1 MRSPPFLIAPSLLAV
16 FLLGGCHH
24 ESTTLLGTLE
34 WDRIGVAAE
43 ASEPIIAI
51 DVVEGQQVSA
61 GTPLLHL
68 DPRRSDAQIAQADA
82 QLQGMQA
89 ALAELEAGTR
99 SETIATARA
108 NLASAQASVANAK
121 KERERIAAIRAR
133 GLVAQATLDDAQT
146 ALKTATANAAALR
159 AQLDEQTNGARSQ
172 TIDQAHASV
181 AAARAELAAAQLS
194 RQRLDV
200 VAPRDGRIDA
210 LPFKLGDQ
218 PPQGATVVS
227 LLSGPSPYARI
238 FVPSSRRAAMVDG
251 MTCNVHVQGV
261 DAPYTATLRSLRSDP
276 AFTPYY
282 ALTGDDASRLAY
294 RAELTLQ
301 GDKAQALPAG
311 LPVQADCDAP

>member
-1 MRSPPFLIAPSLLAV
+1 MRSPPFLIAALLLV
-16 FLLGGCHH
+16 GCRS
-24 ESTTLLGTLE
+24 ESTALLGTLE

-61 GTPLLHL
+61 GMALLHL
-68 DPRRSDAQIAQADA
+68 DPRRADARMAQANA
-82 QLQGMQA
+82 LLQGVEA

-108 NLASAQASVANAK
+108 NLASAQASVSNAK
-121 KERERIAAIRAR
+121 KERDRIAAIRAR
-133 GLVAQATLDDAQT
+133 GLVAQATLDNAQT
-146 ALKTATANAAALR
+146 ALATANANAAALR
-159 AQLDEQTNGARSQ
+159 AQLDEQVNGARSQ
-172 TIDQAHASV
+172 TIDQAQASV
-181 AAARAELAAAQLS
+181 AAARAELDAARLT

-200 VAPRDGRIDA
+200 VAPRDGRVDA

-227 LLSGPSPYARI
+227 LLSGAAPYARI
-238 FVPSSRRAAMVDG
+238 FVPSSRRATLVDG
-251 MTCNVHVQGV
+251 MTCTVLVQGV

-282 ALTGDDASRLAY
+282 ALTGDDASRLVY
-294 RAELTLQ
+294 RAELVLQ
-301 GDKAQALPAG
+301 GDKAHALPAG
-311 LPVQADCDAP
+311 LPVQADCDTP